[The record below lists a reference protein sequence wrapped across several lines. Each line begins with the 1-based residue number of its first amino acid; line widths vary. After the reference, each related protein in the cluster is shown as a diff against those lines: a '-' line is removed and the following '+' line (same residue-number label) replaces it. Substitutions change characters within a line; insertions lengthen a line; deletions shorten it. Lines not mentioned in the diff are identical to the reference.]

1 MKHRSTRCAATLAA
15 VFALACGGGCG
26 ASDLSAEFRAAA
38 GDQLQSGVTSLLNG
52 LVDGAFAVLEPGDPT
67 DTDNSTG

>member
-1 MKHRSTRCAATLAA
+1 MEHRSTKCGATLAA

-26 ASDLSAEFRAAA
+26 VSDLSAEFRAAA
-38 GDQLQSGVTSLLNG
+38 GGQLQTGVTALLNG

-67 DTDNSTG
+67 DTDNSAG

>member
-38 GDQLQSGVTSLLNG
+38 GDQLQTGVTALLNG
-52 LVDGAFAVLEPGDPT
+52 LVDGAFAVLEPGD
-67 DTDNSTG
+67 STATGNGTG